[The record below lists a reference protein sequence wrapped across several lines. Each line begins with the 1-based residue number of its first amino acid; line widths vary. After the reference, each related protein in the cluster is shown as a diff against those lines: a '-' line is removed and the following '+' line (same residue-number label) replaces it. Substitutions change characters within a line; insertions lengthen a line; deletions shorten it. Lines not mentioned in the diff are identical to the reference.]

1 MGKKI
6 DLSGLTEQEAEH
18 VLEVVQRDMKLRKKE
33 EERLS
38 DMKQELDEEGSR
50 CSLLSRQQLFNR
62 RCCMRCFSPFNFLL
76 KRKRP
81 CGDCGFNV
89 CPACSSYCEEER
101 AWLCSACNKSRF
113 LRTQSLE
120 WYYCNVRRRF
130 KRFGGAKVLKTL
142 YRKFTADQHPPSELS
157 GANAY
162 EESMGNEGS
171 VSDLTFYKQS
181 EEYSISETLHV
192 ALRVAEEAVEDSIT
206 RAEEHC
212 DSLKRNEAHYLRE
225 NKEEL
230 IEELATSIV
239 QKIIHR
245 RRKLELPAQDGEG
258 ASPPPSLSQQ
268 STLPSQARL
277 KAAQS
282 LWRSRSAFS
291 LTSAGEEAP
300 DGDPGPDDWGWARM
314 AVRDYSSLK
323 RDTGTSLASWKS
335 VDQLDN
341 SSMSSVLQSP
351 DGNWIALQSKQRPRL
366 LTKCKSMVFSAL
378 EQESGAVS
386 AYDDMGSG
394 SEGDGASGAALQ
406 EIRKKVLQREPEWT
420 DAVDPHSGPT
430 PPGSL
435 ADLDT
440 STQGSPPKSSKQLMS
455 SLRRKV
461 RQHRSPRPLEASGS
475 TPVDCSGKPE
485 DGQGDRVRRSRRHK
499 KSRREAGDQ
508 VEHSSSAPEYSNFLV
523 SAFKRK
529 SKKKEST
536 APVSQSALQPVP
548 GDAVIS
554 DTLDTVTVSPG
565 AGGFEPVAVGEAVKT
580 PARETSGRRSGQ
592 SEGFGGMEETEIKMN
607 VGGQQRDQK
616 RQVMDA
622 GEKIVERFVHK
633 EGTEAGE
640 PRMVEESR
648 VEVMDEGVLK
658 KYQEMSVDRD
668 ESTEYWKLVTGG
680 GREAIRKTNVEVDPQ
695 RGSQRDAEGTEKADG
710 ERQGEV
716 ETGRLGASEDEKR
729 VAVESEKGGETKRL
743 FQVKEKAAKLRVADG
758 GRQTGKEEER
768 PGTTRDGKDLQ
779 TEAERR
785 MELEDREPEEEVGW
799 EAKRHSELEE
809 SRRAEL
815 LAEGNMESED
825 EEEGRPESEHLA
837 GSVAERE
844 GQGAGKLKVLAGKK
858 EEESLTEEEEQGLET
873 ETARLTKRRERLGK
887 KARKDDGEEVGP
899 IATIEEG
906 SPSALDYMSAEDIRR
921 EGQNGSD
928 FEQEWQA
935 LSSLL
940 LQKYSA
946 ASLCSITTEV
956 LRVLNATED
965 LLEEVEGKPHP
976 MDTPTDPPQPGGTA
990 PGPASH
996 GDIRLDEQ
1004 LLSLEEN
1011 QTWYRALDSLHAQKS
1026 KVKQVY
1032 LAAGAVFRLEGELR
1046 ELEECARDIGSG
1058 STDEEL
1064 AQLEEQ
1070 VASAAAQVQQSD
1082 LQVSGIAA
1090 RISAL
1095 KSAGLNVA
1103 HSAQQQQQQPST
1115 RPQPKAASRLPFTL
1129 TFAGGSSA
1137 QPHTIDST
1145 RHQRRKLPTPPQ

>member
-18 VLEVVQRDMKLRKKE
+18 VLAVVQRDMKLRKKE

-50 CSLLSRQQLFNR
+50 CSLLSGQELFNR

-89 CPACSSYCEEER
+89 CPACSSFSEEER
-101 AWLCSACNKSRF
+101 AWLCSACNKSRL

-120 WYYCNVRRRF
+120 WYYCDVRRRF

-142 YRKFTADQHPPSELS
+142 YRKFTADQHPPSQLS

-171 VSDLTFYKQS
+171 ISDLTFYRQS

-192 ALRVAEEAVEDSIT
+192 ALRVAEEAVEDAIT
-206 RAEEHC
+206 RAEEPC
-212 DSLKRNEAHYLRE
+212 DSLNRNEAHYLRE

-258 ASPPPSLSQQ
+258 TSPLPSLSQQ

-277 KAAQS
+277 RAAQS

-300 DGDPGPDDWGWARM
+300 DGDTGPDDWGWARM

-341 SSMSSVLQSP
+341 SSVSSVLQSP

-406 EIRKKVLQREPEWT
+406 EIRKKVFQRESEWT
-420 DAVDPHSGPT
+420 DAADPHSGPT

-461 RQHRSPRPLEASGS
+461 RQHRSPRPLEAPGS
-475 TPVDCSGKPE
+475 TPVDCIDKPE
-485 DGQGDRVRRSRRHK
+485 DGQGDRVRKSRRHK
-499 KSRREAGDQ
+499 KSKREAGDQ
-508 VEHSSSAPEYSNFLV
+508 VEHSSSAPEYSSFLV

-529 SKKKEST
+529 SKKKESP
-536 APVSQSALQPVP
+536 APASQSDLQPGA
-548 GDAVIS
+548 GDTVTS
-554 DTLDTVTVSPG
+554 DTMDTVTVTPG
-565 AGGFEPVAVGEAVKT
+565 AGDFEPVAVGEAVKM
-580 PARETSGRRSGQ
+580 PAGETSGRRSGQ
-592 SEGFGGMEETEIKMN
+592 SEGFRGMEETEIKMN
-607 VGGQQRDQK
+607 AGGQQRDQK
-616 RQVMDA
+616 RQVMNA
-622 GEKIVERFVHK
+622 GEKTVER
-633 EGTEAGE
+633 TEAGE
-640 PRMVEESR
+640 PWMVEESR

-658 KYQEMSVDRD
+658 KYQEISTDRD
-668 ESTEYWKLVTGG
+668 ESTEYWRFTELVTGR

-695 RGSQRDAEGTEKADG
+695 RGSLRDAVGTEKDDG
-710 ERQGEV
+710 ERQGVV
-716 ETGRLGASEDEKR
+716 ETGRLAASGDR
-729 VAVESEKGGETKRL
+729 VAVESEKGGDTKRL
-743 FQVKEKAAKLRVADG
+743 FQVKEKAAELMMEDG
-758 GRQTGKEEER
+758 GRQIGKEEER
-768 PGTTRDGKDLQ
+768 PGIAKDGKALQ
-779 TEAERR
+779 AEAERR
-785 MELEDREPEEEVGW
+785 MELDDHQPEEQVGW
-799 EAKRHSELEE
+799 EAKRRSELEE
-809 SRRAEL
+809 SRRAAL
-815 LAEGNMESED
+815 LAERNMESED
-825 EEEGRPESEHLA
+825 EEEGRPETEHLA

-844 GQGAGKLKVLAGKK
+844 GPSAGKLKALAGKE
-858 EEESLTEEEEQGLET
+858 EEESVTEEEEQGLET
-873 ETARLTKRRERLGK
+873 ETARLTKRRGRLGK
-887 KARKDDGEEVGP
+887 KAKKGDGEDVGP

-906 SPSALDYMSAEDIRR
+906 SRSVLDYMSAEDIRR
-921 EGQNGSD
+921 
-928 FEQEWQA
+928 
-935 LSSLL
+935 
-940 LQKYSA
+940 KYSA

-956 LRVLNATED
+956 LRVLNATEN
-965 LLEEVEGKPHP
+965 LIEEVEGKPRP
-976 MDTPTDPPQPGGTA
+976 MDMPTDPALPGGTT
-990 PGPASH
+990 PGPPSH

-1011 QTWYRALDSLHAQKS
+1011 
-1026 KVKQVY
+1026 VY

-1064 AQLEEQ
+1064 AHLEEQ

-1103 HSAQQQQQQPST
+1103 HSAQQQQQQPSA
-1115 RPQPKAASRLPFTL
+1115 RPQTKVASRLPFTL
-1129 TFAGGSSA
+1129 TFAGRSSA